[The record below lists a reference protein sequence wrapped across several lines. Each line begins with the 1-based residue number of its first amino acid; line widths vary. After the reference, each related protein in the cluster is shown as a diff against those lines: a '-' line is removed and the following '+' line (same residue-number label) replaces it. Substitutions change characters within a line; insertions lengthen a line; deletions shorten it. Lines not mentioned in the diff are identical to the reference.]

1 MRLFLDANILF
12 AAAWQE
18 GRARALFILGA
29 RGACVLLTSPHALL
43 EARRNLQAKRPEALP
58 VLDSLLRWVTV
69 VPEAGPGQV
78 QAALDWGLPLK
89 DAPILAAAWEA
100 GATAL
105 VTGDRQHFGHLLG
118 KQPEGLRVISLKEA
132 LEALL

>member
-18 GRARALFILGA
+18 GRARALFTLSGW
-29 RGACVLLTSPHALL
+29 GVCVLLTSPHALL

-58 VLDSLLRWVTV
+58 LLERLLDRVTM
-69 VPEAGPGQV
+69 VPEAAPARV
-78 QAALDWGLPLK
+78 QAALDWGLPIK

-100 GATAL
+100 GATVL
-105 VTGDRQHFGHLLG
+105 VNGDRQHFGHLLG